1 MLKTSKMKKRL
12 SDSDTQIYAA
22 TIAITGLLWVFV
34 YVSRTVS
41 LSWEIAHVNLH
52 IPTMRQSPIQNLKDS
67 KMTLQNHTS
76 RSLSQNTMTLIL
88 NDSGL
93 LFGQLSSFTR
103 SSRLQRI
110 HEIPHNDRRPMIHTA
125 IKKLRKITKKDGS
138 KKGHL
143 LFVPSPEWPVAIV
156 VKLVQ
161 SLQESNLF
169 DKVVLGSG
177 FVRGDI

>member
-1 MLKTSKMKKRL
+1 
-12 SDSDTQIYAA
+12 
-22 TIAITGLLWVFV
+22 
-34 YVSRTVS
+34 
-41 LSWEIAHVNLH
+41 
-52 IPTMRQSPIQNLKDS
+52 
-67 KMTLQNHTS
+67 
-76 RSLSQNTMTLIL
+76 
-88 NDSGL
+88 
-93 LFGQLSSFTR
+93 
-103 SSRLQRI
+103 
-110 HEIPHNDRRPMIHTA
+110 MIHTA

-138 KKGHL
+138 KKSHL